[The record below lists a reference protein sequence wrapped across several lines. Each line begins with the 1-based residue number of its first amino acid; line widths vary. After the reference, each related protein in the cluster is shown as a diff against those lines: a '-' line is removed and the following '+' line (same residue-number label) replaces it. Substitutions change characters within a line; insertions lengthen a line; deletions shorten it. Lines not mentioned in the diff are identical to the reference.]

1 MNILHR
7 LGDAAERIGAR
18 VSALG
23 GTIALHL
30 KLHWAGLRGDHIRAL
45 KILEQI
51 TMADLSALSAAVD
64 RAVAKSAA
72 DANALANAQAAN
84 ANLQPDIDALTA
96 KLDAIA
102 PATAEDPAPVDTG
115 TDTATIEPP
124 VLDLNPAAQ

>member
-1 MNILHR
+1 MANLLHR

-18 VSALG
+18 IGACAHD
-23 GTIALHL
+23 IALHL
-30 KLHWAGLRGDHIRAL
+30 ELHWAEFRGDHNRAL

-51 TMADLSALSAAVD
+51 AMADLSALSAAVD

-72 DANALANAQAAN
+72 DATALQAALDANAS
-84 ANLQPDIDALTA
+84 LQPDIDALTE

-102 PATAEDPAPVDTG
+102 PEQPAPAPVEP
-115 TDTATIEPP
+115 APEPVIEPP